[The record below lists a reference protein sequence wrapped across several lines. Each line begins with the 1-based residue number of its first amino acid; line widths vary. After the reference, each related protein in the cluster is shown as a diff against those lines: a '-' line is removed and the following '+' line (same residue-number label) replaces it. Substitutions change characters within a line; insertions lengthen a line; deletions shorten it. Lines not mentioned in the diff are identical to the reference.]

1 MADLLFFVTKNYVK
15 YFLERHKKL
24 CQITRSYGHAPF
36 FVTLQPFVKL
46 TLLYQSIFYETSL
59 QYTVHVRQSKKI
71 FFFFCFFSV
80 LRAFLTK
87 ETLTVDFLK
96 MYIILASYYLGS
108 ILVRLQNVLPILHIV
123 FMEKCLV

>member
-71 FFFFCFFSV
+71 FFFCFFSV

-87 ETLTVDFLK
+87 ETLTVDF
-96 MYIILASYYLGS
+96 
-108 ILVRLQNVLPILHIV
+108 
-123 FMEKCLV
+123 